1 MRAFG
6 HPIDSYL
13 FEDAPPPPAHLA
25 ALGQRFVDAAAPRF
39 RNFRV
44 DLEAVQSAAVAA
56 AKRGDIAGEDATQ
69 LFLDHGDSV
78 SLPLVRRYIE
88 TCETE
93 LIARWLMALDS
104 YHFPGWATPR
114 NRIALAGM
122 VAAGEEAMAVRL
134 VRKHLEKTHKRTKSR
149 WLAVAR
155 KRPAV
160 IPADLVERYETQ
172 MAKARWELP
181 GELETARLE
190 VAELEDIVRDHGS
203 PEDNRA
209 VDAMLDE
216 LAKVRAR
223 FNLA

>member
-1 MRAFG
+1 MSAFG
-6 HPIDSYL
+6 HPLDRFL
-13 FEDAPPPPAHLA
+13 FEGAPPPPAHLA
-25 ALGQRFVDAAAPRF
+25 ALGLRFVNAATPRF

-56 AKRGDIAGEDATQ
+56 SERGEIAGDDAMQ
-69 LFLDHGDSV
+69 LFVDHGDSV
-78 SLPLVRRYIE
+78 SLPMVRRYIE
-88 TCETE
+88 ACETE
-93 LIARWLMALDS
+93 LVARWLMALGS
-104 YHFPGWATPR
+104 FHFPGWATPR
-114 NRIALAGM
+114 NRTALAGM
-122 VAAGEEAMAVRL
+122 IAAGEEALAVRL
-134 VRKHLEKTHKRTKSR
+134 VRKHLEKTHKRAKSR

-190 VAELEDIVRDHGS
+190 VAELEDVVRDHGS
-203 PEDNRA
+203 HEDNRA
-209 VDAMLDE
+209 IDAMIDE

-223 FNLA
+223 FNLG